1 MATISLCMI
10 TKNEEKNLEKCL
22 TSVKPI
28 VDEIIIIDT
37 GSTDKTK
44 EIAKKFTDKVYDFK
58 WNNDFSEARNFSLSK
73 STKDW
78 ILVLDADEVIANND
92 IDKIKKLTEN
102 KEIMGYSFIRRNYT
116 NNSSL
121 SGWLPNDNLYVEGKN
136 FAGLYLSKLIKL
148 FWNKKEIRFEGIIH
162 ELVDKSIEKL
172 NGKIKL
178 ADIPLHHFSSLN
190 LESEKEKR
198 KFYLK
203 ICQEKT
209 KQEPNNGN
217 AFLELGIIC
226 KELEM
231 HDEAIN
237 AFEKATAINKKL
249 TRACLE
255 LGIVF
260 EKKEDYNEAIKH
272 YRQALKIN
280 PKSSEALFGLGI
292 CFFRLGI
299 LTNAKENFEKALEL
313 NPNNPKIY
321 TSLGA
326 VYEKLGDNE
335 NAIKILEFVIKFNPK
350 NSMAYFNLGIVFEK
364 EGKNKKAIEAYEN
377 AIRAGHKKSLQ
388 LKNKIN
394 ELKSNLSSINYSYSV
409 GFKN

>member
-22 TSVKPI
+22 NSVKPI
-28 VDEIIIIDT
+28 TDEIIIVDT

-44 EIAKKFTDKVYDFK
+44 EIAKKFTSKIYDFK
-58 WNNDFSEARNFSLSK
+58 WNDDFSEARNFSLQK
-73 STKDW
+73 ATKEW
-78 ILVLDADEVIANND
+78 VLVLDSDELIAKKD
-92 IDKIKKLTEN
+92 IDKVKKLTEN
-102 KEIMGYSFIRRNYT
+102 KEIMAYSFMRRNYT
-116 NNSSL
+116 NNSSV
-121 SGWLPNDNLYVEGKN
+121 SGWLPNDGLYVEGKD
-136 FAGLYLSKLIKL
+136 FAGWYLTKIIKL

-272 YRQALKIN
+272 YRQALKKN

-299 LTNAKENFEKALEL
+299 LTNAKENFEKALDL

-335 NAIKILEFVIKFNPK
+335 NAIKILEFVIKFSPK
-350 NSMAYFNLGIVFEK
+350 NSMTYFNLGIVFEK
-364 EGKNKKAIEAYEN
+364 EKRIKEAIESYEN
-377 AIRAGHKKSLQ
+377 AVKLKHKRSMQIQNKIIQLKKSLD
-388 LKNKIN
+388 
-394 ELKSNLSSINYSYSV
+394 
-409 GFKN
+409 